1 MRVLFYALV
10 LLLISG
16 CDLNVGGTKSGDKTD
31 TTTTIINEEIP
42 ADTGAGFG
50 ENPRCVGVQ
59 SLDGTGGFLWKPESE
74 ADGNL
79 VILFPAEFVSV
90 FVNVFAFPVES
101 GEAQVGTFAGFTN
114 DSRQTYRFPRPGGDY
129 TGRVLA
135 DAGDQECEWLVP
147 DPSSRQD

>member
-1 MRVLFYALV
+1 MRKIFCALA
-10 LLLISG
+10 LLLSSG
-16 CDLNVGGTKSGDKTD
+16 CDLNVGGTKSGDKSE
-31 TTTTIINEEIP
+31 TTTTIINEEVP

-59 SLDGTGGFLWKPESE
+59 SIDGAGGFLWKPEAE

-90 FVNVFAFPVES
+90 FVNVFTFPVES
-101 GEAQVGTFAGFTN
+101 GEAEVGMFAGFTN
-114 DSRQTYRFPRPGGDY
+114 DNRQTYRFSRPGGDY